1 MLICGT
7 YPIRNAITVDFG
19 VSTANATSAEAV
31 TASPYPKRDH
41 KHSDTPAN
49 VVPFSPQKLYF
60 PRNPFIV
67 SFFLIREFFS

>member
-19 VSTANATSAEAV
+19 VSTAKATSAEAF

-41 KHSDTPAN
+41 KHSDPPATRCGLSWCNTKTPSGR
-49 VVPFSPQKLYF
+49 SP
-60 PRNPFIV
+60 IGAV
-67 SFFLIREFFS
+67 